1 LNAPFTSEEQ
11 TQIPARIGEIKG
23 YIRATYEL
31 TAEQMSRVEER
42 LDNAEE
48 ASKRIGRKDWLMAF
62 NGAVFSLFLSDLI
75 PQQAA
80 TPLSQWRSV

>member
-1 LNAPFTSEEQ
+1 MA
-11 TQIPARIGEIKG
+11 
-23 YIRATYEL
+23 
-31 TAEQMSRVEER
+31 RVEER
-42 LDNAEE
+42 LDAAED

-80 TPLSQWRSV
+80 THMVVMAISGLGTYLVSGICHRACRQPRRLRNPSPR